1 MGSVDGGLSR
11 LQKSF
16 LTRRQKNKDF
26 FETNLTKYRF
36 DKIGCFSET
45 SPFRLPELKQCGTF
59 KINSSTNRKL
69 YKSSFQL
76 INSFD

>member
-26 FETNLTKYRF
+26 FETNLTKNRF
-36 DKIGCFSET
+36 DKIGGVSPKQAPRAFGSENNGE
-45 SPFRLPELKQCGTF
+45 PLK
-59 KINSSTNRKL
+59 SV
-69 YKSSFQL
+69 FQL
-76 INSFD
+76 IVSCTNQVFS

>member
-26 FETNLTKYRF
+26 FETNLTKNRF

-45 SPFRLPELKQCGTF
+45 SASRLPEQKQWGTF
-59 KINSSTNRKL
+59 KINFSTNRKL
-69 YKSSFQL
+69 YQSSFQL